1 MADAEFEIDAGAAAV
16 IAAGMQAVA
25 HADGVQHEAELE
37 LVASFAAEI
46 PAGTSTAGVV
56 LTHPAAQELLVK
68 SLVAVALADGHVS
81 DVEREAILAV
91 GAPHGVGAA
100 QVDAAIHAM
109 AREFLASF
117 RGAHVF
123 RDTALTL
130 AQGLGIGA
138 DEAAAILDA

>member
-46 PAGTSTAGVV
+46 PAGTTTSGVV
-56 LTHPAAQELLVK
+56 LTHPAAQDLLVK

-81 DVEREAILAV
+81 DVERQAIVDVCAAHSV
-91 GAPHGVGAA
+91 GQE
-100 QVDAAIHAM
+100 QVDQAIHAM

-123 RDTALTL
+123 RDTALML
-130 AQGLGIGA
+130 ALGLGIGA
-138 DEAAAILDA
+138 DEAAGILDA